1 MDRNVEQFEALD
13 ASQEDRWS
21 QVAVE
26 VENTWADVFTTI
38 DKILKVHLKFGFENF
53 AKNLN
58 PSIEDVLLSLK
69 VAESLLDA
77 LYNSAKLD
85 YSEQRMI
92 FNCKQQILLVQELAE
107 AVRNKDQGGYEE
119 AIGRLRNQAQI

>member
-1 MDRNVEQFEALD
+1 MDRYVEQFEALD

-85 YSEQRMI
+85 YSEQRLI

-119 AIGRLRNQAQI
+119 AIRRLRNQSQI